1 MAERGL
7 WLADSRR
14 LRTKSRI
21 DQSLRVFYHFI
32 RSFHKTSKKTF
43 LEKKMIISEI
53 LRNEAFQEQMRKA
66 AENQKKQYDFDKDPF
81 RVRSS
86 RPEPTTNL
94 YGEPT
99 QYYSRTHKKSLQ
111 HRFFEKMGWLSS
123 DPTVRMVSLQ
133 LKLNPNFRKK
143 LE

>member
-1 MAERGL
+1 MGG
-7 WLADSRR
+7 
-14 LRTKSRI
+14 
-21 DQSLRVFYHFI
+21 HFI
-32 RSFHKTSKKTF
+32 RLQKKTF
-43 LEKKMIISEI
+43 FREKMIISEI

-94 YGEPT
+94 YGEPV
-99 QYYSRTHKKSLQ
+99 QYYSRTHKKSVQ

-123 DPTVRMVSLQ
+123 DPTVRMAQNIRYQRIFKVTTVVLLTASMIYTSQ
-133 LKLNPNFRKK
+133 PNFDPEESQEKKLNS
-143 LE
+143 